1 MNTDT
6 ELSPLPLGS
15 ETPEGF
21 RCGFV
26 TLIGAPNVGKSTLL
40 NAMIGEHLAI
50 TSRRPQTTRNRI
62 PGVLSREDAQLIFI
76 DTPGLHHGKSALNR
90 YMDHIAQDALSD
102 TDIVALLI
110 EAGVGP
116 DLQVGV
122 STVARK
128 VLDALRPREQR
139 VFLVINKMDRIQRDH
154 LLPIISAY
162 QDIYPFEQIIPIS
175 ALKKDNVDHLVEQLV
190 AALPEGPA
198 LYPTDLLTDLP
209 ERFFAAEIIREKL
222 FRRLDQEVPYS
233 TAVTIDSWRDHG
245 ERGVYIDATIHV
257 ERDSQK
263 GIVIGKG
270 GGQLKEIGTQARIQ
284 LEKLLNSRVHLK
296 LFVRVEPRW
305 TRSNKSI
312 KKFGYQRQD

>member
-1 MNTDT
+1 MDENTDSY
-6 ELSPLPLGS
+6 E
-15 ETPEGF
+15 PENGEVEAHF

-40 NAMIGEHLAI
+40 NAMIGERLAI

-62 PGVLSREDAQLIFI
+62 PGVLTREDAQLIFI
-76 DTPGLHHGKSALNR
+76 DTPGLHQGKSALNR
-90 YMDHIAQDALSD
+90 YMDHIAHDALSD

-116 DLQVGV
+116 ELQVGV

-128 VLDALRPREQR
+128 VLDAMRPREQR
-139 VFLVINKMDRIQRDH
+139 VFLIINKIDRIPRDH
-154 LLPIISAY
+154 LLPIIDAY
-162 QDIYPFEQIIPIS
+162 QEVYPFEQIIPVS
-175 ALKKDNVDHLVEQLV
+175 ALRKENVNQLLDTF
-190 AALPEGPA
+190 AEALPHGPA
-198 LYPTDLLTDLP
+198 LYPPDLLTDLP

-233 TAVTIDSWRDHG
+233 TAVTIDSWRDEG
-245 ERGVYIDATIHV
+245 ERGVFIDATIHV

-263 GIVIGKG
+263 GIVIGKAG
-270 GGQLKEIGTQARIQ
+270 AQLKELGTQARLQ
-284 LEKLLNSRVHLK
+284 LERLLNTRVHLK

-305 TRSNKSI
+305 TKSERSLR
-312 KKFGYQRQD
+312 KFGYERRES